1 MPVVLVSGMLPVL
14 VWPPALNLP
23 DAGAFEVPLK
33 APRHGSPWHGINY
46 ETHNPIAPCGGLLSG
61 GRMSRWFRYYD
72 DALNDPKVQRLEPAI
87 FKSWVNLLCLAS
99 KSGGTLKSAEDV
111 AFALRISVPK
121 AAEIVTLL
129 SLKGLLDQVDGGYF
143 SPHNWGKRQFQ
154 SDVSTD
160 RVKAFRKRQRN
171 VSKTESETPPE
182 TDTESETEKRKKE
195 EPASAGPSPKVY
207 AFESGVI
214 KLSQK
219 DFDQWKHAYAN
230 LSLEA
235 ELLSLTEWASGQP
248 KWFFAVSSALAK
260 KNRELGLRRE
270 QGKNGPEFKWRS
282 GIEGVV

>member
-1 MPVVLVSGMLPVL
+1 
-14 VWPPALNLP
+14 
-23 DAGAFEVPLK
+23 
-33 APRHGSPWHGINY
+33 
-46 ETHNPIAPCGGLLSG
+46 
-61 GRMSRWFRYYD
+61 MSRWFRYYD
-72 DALNDPKVQRLEPAI
+72 DALNDPKVQRLEPTI

-99 KSGGTLKSAEDV
+99 RCGGTIRSVDDV
-111 AFALRISVPK
+111 AFSLRVSVSK
-121 AAEIVTLL
+121 AAEIVTVLAT
-129 SLKGLLDQVDGGYF
+129 KGLLDKVDGGYF
-143 SPHNWGKRQFQ
+143 SPHNWNRRQFQ
-154 SDVSTD
+154 SDVSTG
-160 RVKAFRKRQRN
+160 RVKAFRKRKRN
-171 VSKTESETPPE
+171 VSETAHETPPE
-182 TDTESETEKRKKE
+182 TDTESETEKRKEE

-235 ELLSLTEWASGQP
+235 ELLSLTEWAGSQP